1 MSLTDSA
8 LPFTAPETVARA
20 DASASAEQRD
30 GPAIRSLGSLVAAM
44 LVCVLAV
51 VSIETSRSAGLV
63 AALWLSGGIAVAG
76 WMLGPRSLSFDVAY
90 GFFVAAAF
98 AIANILVG
106 NTIPQVAMF
115 TFANMVEVVAA
126 VVLIRAL
133 VPRLRFDT
141 LIESTRFLLTAPVL
155 APLPAAMLVAA
166 TLSTTTGGDFRSMF
180 ETWWFGHAVGFA
192 VAIPFGVTMARLDLK
207 AALKPE
213 RIAEAALVL
222 GGLAGVAVMVFV
234 QDTKPVSF
242 LITPLMLLAALRLRI
257 PGAAAAV
264 LIVAVIAIIG
274 TMNGGGPMDVMSA
287 STDEKVRLAQLY
299 VLFGCLPALLVASVL
314 DERDQLA
321 EAARRGQARAEAASA
336 GKSRLLANVSHE
348 IKSPISGVIGI
359 GEMWA
364 TGKLGEVTPRQAEM
378 ATMLVSTARQIE
390 VLAYDLLNVA
400 KAESGSVSV
409 QIRPVN
415 IEAVVEDVKREAE
428 LSPDAAGL
436 RFSIDREAGVE
447 FVALADSVRIA
458 QVLRNLT
465 TNAVKYG
472 ASGGVVIFRLSQ
484 PQADKVRVEVVDRGP
499 GLTPERVEE
508 LFEPFNRLGMERSQV
523 EGHGIG
529 LALAKRLTELQ
540 GGTIGVETSSG
551 AGARFWVELPAA
563 A

>member
-1 MSLTDSA
+1 
-8 LPFTAPETVARA
+8 
-20 DASASAEQRD
+20 
-30 GPAIRSLGSLVAAM
+30 
-44 LVCVLAV
+44 
-51 VSIETSRSAGLV
+51 
-63 AALWLSGGIAVAG
+63 
-76 WMLGPRSLSFDVAY
+76 
-90 GFFVAAAF
+90 
-98 AIANILVG
+98 
-106 NTIPQVAMF
+106 
-115 TFANMVEVVAA
+115 VVAA

-141 LIESTRFLLTAPVL
+141 LIESARFVLTAPVL

-222 GGLAGVAVMVFV
+222 GGLAGVAGMVFV

-242 LITPLMLLAALRLRI
+242 LITPLMLLAALRLRV

-274 TMNGGGPMDVMSA
+274 TLTGGGPMDVMRA
-287 STDEKVRLAQLY
+287 SIDEKVRLAQLY

-314 DERDQLA
+314 DERDQMA
-321 EAARRGQARAEAASA
+321 EAARQGQAKAEAASA

-415 IEAVVEDVKREAE
+415 LEAVVEDVKREAE

-436 RFSIDREAGVE
+436 RFSIDREPGVE
-447 FVALADSVRIA
+447 FVAMADSVRIA
-458 QVLRNLT
+458 QVFRNLT

-484 PQADKVRVEVVDRGP
+484 PQPDKVRVAVVDRGP
-499 GLTPERVEE
+499 GLKPERVEE

-540 GGTIGVETSSG
+540 GGAIGVETSPG
-551 AGARFWVELPAA
+551 AGACFWVELPVAT
-563 A
+563 

>member
-1 MSLTDSA
+1 MSLTESA
-8 LPFTAPETVARA
+8 LPFVAPDSVAAA
-20 DASASAEQRD
+20 DASVASERRD
-30 GPAIRSLGSLVAAM
+30 TPAVRSLGSLAAAM

-63 AALWLSGGIAVAG
+63 AALWLSGGVAVVG
-76 WMLGPRSLSFDVAY
+76 WMLGPRSLSFDFAY
-90 GFFVAAAF
+90 GSFVAAAF
-98 AIANILVG
+98 AAANVLVG
-106 NTIPQVAMF
+106 NTIPQIVMF
-115 TFANMVEVVAA
+115 TCANMAEVIVA
-126 VVLIRAL
+126 VLLIRSL
-133 VPRLRFDT
+133 NPRLRFDT
-141 LIESTRFLLTAPVL
+141 LIDTARFILTAPIL
-155 APLPAAMLVAA
+155 APLPAAMVVAA
-166 TLSTTTGGDFRSMF
+166 MLSATTGGDFRSMF

-192 VAIPFGVTMARLDLK
+192 VAIPFGVTIARLDLK

-213 RIAEAALVL
+213 RIAEAALIL
-222 GGLAGVAVMVFV
+222 TGLAGVAVMVFT
-234 QDTKPVSF
+234 QDTRPVSF
-242 LITPLMLLAALRLRI
+242 LITPLLVLAALRLRI
-257 PGAAAAV
+257 PGASAAV
-264 LIVAVIAIIG
+264 LLVAVVAIIG
-274 TMNGGGPMDVMSA
+274 TMNGGGPLDVMQA
-287 STDEKVRLAQLY
+287 TTDEKVRFAQLY

-314 DERDQLA
+314 DERDQMA
-321 EAARRGQARAEAASA
+321 EAARRGQTKAEAASA

-364 TGKLGEVTPRQAEM
+364 TGKLGEVSPRQAEM
-378 ATMLVSTARQIE
+378 ATMLVTTARQIE
-390 VLAYDLLNVA
+390 ILAYDLLNVA

-415 IEAVVEDVKREAE
+415 LEAVVEDVKREAE
-428 LSPDAAGL
+428 LSPDGAGL

-472 ASGGVVIFRLSQ
+472 ASGGVVIYRLSQ
-484 PQADKVRVEVVDRGP
+484 PRPDRVRVEVVDRGP
-499 GLTPERVEE
+499 GLKPERVAE
-508 LFEPFNRLGMERSQV
+508 LFEPFNRLGMERSEV

-540 GGTIGVETSSG
+540 GGAIGVETSPG

-563 A
+563 G